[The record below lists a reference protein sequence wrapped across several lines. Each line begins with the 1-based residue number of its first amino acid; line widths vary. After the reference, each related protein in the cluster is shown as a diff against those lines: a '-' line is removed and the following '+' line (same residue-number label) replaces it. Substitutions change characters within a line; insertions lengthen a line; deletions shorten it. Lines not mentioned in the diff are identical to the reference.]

1 MSLKIKV
8 EDRIPTYPGRVV
20 LTPVAG
26 AENTFDMTRA
36 DLPVNP
42 GTPINK
48 VLFDSKADR
57 VTEDVTVYVSQ
68 NGSDITG
75 TGENLNPFKTIQ
87 AAIDSIPK
95 SLDGNTV
102 IVDIGNGEYDENVV
116 CRGFT
121 GGKLVIGVLGRICTI
136 SGLEVDSCSFVEV
149 NLYEIKHGTVSP
161 NTALLNVTGGS
172 VVSVPRDIM
181 IDGGYNNIS
190 GVQASLGSTVC
201 FGYGFELSVAYCNT
215 AAVVS
220 TSGSRISLSTV
231 TGGYNSFGL
240 TATMGG
246 TITHGLNT
254 LDSSFGDNEQDGGRI
269 FSN

>member
-8 EDRIPTYPGRVV
+8 EDRVPTYPGRVV

-57 VTEDVTVYVSQ
+57 VTEDVFVTVSPS
-68 NGSDITG
+68 GSDITG

-87 AAIDSIPK
+87 AAIDSVPK
-95 SLDGNTV
+95 NLDGHTV
-102 IVDIGNGEYDENVV
+102 IIEIIAGRYDERVV
-116 CRGFT
+116 CKGFT
-121 GGKLVIGVLGRICTI
+121 GGTLIVGAYDGVSI
-136 SGLEVDSCSFVEV
+136 SGIEVDGCSYVEV
-149 NLYEIKHGTVSP
+149 KFQYIES
-161 NTALLNVTGGS
+161 TAEPEGPALVNVKNGS
-172 VVSVPRDIM
+172 VVYLYGTTIYGQSK
-181 IDGGYNNIS
+181 NIS
-190 GVQASLGSTVC
+190 GVQASNGSTIVLP
-201 FGYGFELSVAYCNT
+201 YGSTLSVHDCNT
-215 AAVVS
+215 AAVVA
-220 TSGSRISLSTV
+220 TSGSKVCLSSVSGMGNT
-231 TGGYNSFGL
+231 FGL

-246 TITHGLNT
+246 TITHGVNN
-254 LDSSFGDNEQDGGRI
+254 LDSDFGDNEQDGGRI